1 MDFRVALDCYR
12 GPFDLLLYLVRK
24 YEVDAMA
31 VPLAEVAAQYLAH
44 LEVLQELSV
53 DDVGEFLDLAS
64 TLLEIK
70 SRLVLPHG
78 GEEADEAEIPHE
90 QLLQSL
96 LEYKQYKDA
105 ASRLEERSRD
115 WQQHYARLSDD
126 LPPRR
131 IDPSGQ
137 PIKEVELWDLVSA
150 LGRIMRESVRTR
162 PATIV
167 YDDTPIHVY
176 MQRIHQELGLRRRAA
191 FSDMFEMRM
200 HKSAMIGVFLAILEL
215 VRHHDVVA
223 EQAEIH
229 GEIWLTPGEKFDPTK
244 EIAAADDYSAGRLKA
259 VEELGSKPR

>member
-1 MDFRVALDCYR
+1 MDFRVAVDGYR

-24 YEVDAMA
+24 YEVDATSI
-31 VPLAEVAAQYLAH
+31 PLAEITSQYLAH
-44 LEVLQELSV
+44 LEILHELNV
-53 DDVGEFLDLAS
+53 DDVGDFLDLAT

-78 GEEADEAEIPHE
+78 DEETEEADVPHE

-96 LEYKQYKDA
+96 LQYKKYKDA

-115 WQQHYARLSDD
+115 WQQHYARLADD

-131 IDPSGQ
+131 IDPRGQ
-137 PIKEVELWDLVSA
+137 PIKEAELWDLVSA
-150 LGRIMRESVRTR
+150 LGRILRESVRTR

-176 MQRIHQELGLRRRAA
+176 MQRIHQELGLHRRAA

-223 EQAEIH
+223 EQSEIH
-229 GEIWLTPGEKFDPTK
+229 GEIWLTPGENFDSAK
-244 EIAAADDYSAGRLKA
+244 VIAAGDDYSAGRLKA
-259 VEELGSKPR
+259 VEDLGSKPR